1 MTIAEHR
8 KLTKSQKH
16 TVLRNELVTDRSYT
30 LNCWGGTEPAY
41 YSFDRL
47 VESIEETLYADCG
60 RVDYDS
66 SYLYSQLFA

>member
-1 MTIAEHR
+1 MTVVEYR

-16 TVLRNELVTDRSYT
+16 TALRKELVTDRSYT
-30 LNCWGGTEPAY
+30 LNCLGGIEPTY

-60 RVDYDS
+60 RIDYDS